1 MSNPMHPKA
10 GDKIIDVSDI
20 ELKDITPEH
29 IGKLTKMREGHGVAI
44 LNLLES
50 DPAARKRAGLS
61 EPEVEELAEL
71 WTKYQRIEE
80 VLPAAEKLAELLHET
95 RMLHGHAIG
104 AKLGEMANQ
113 IRRRADRVDDGAEV
127 VGPFEALL
135 AYQFAPAQKAAATR
149 AKAETET
156 EAEAAG

>member
-29 IGKLTKMREGHGVAI
+29 IGKLTKMREGHGAALV
-44 LNLLES
+44 NLLDS

-61 EPEVEELAEL
+61 EPEVEELAAL
-71 WTKYQRIEE
+71 WAKYQRIEE

-95 RMLHGHAIG
+95 RLLHGHAIG

-113 IRRRADRVDDGAEV
+113 IRRRAERVDNGAEV
-127 VGPFEALL
+127 VGPFEVLL

-149 AKAETET
+149 EKAKAEPGAET
-156 EAEAAG
+156 TG